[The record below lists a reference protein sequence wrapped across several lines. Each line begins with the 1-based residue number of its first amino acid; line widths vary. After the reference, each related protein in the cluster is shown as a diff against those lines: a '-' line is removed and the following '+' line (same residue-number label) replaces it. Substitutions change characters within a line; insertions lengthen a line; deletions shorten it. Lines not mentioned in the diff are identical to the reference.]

1 MSYIRLQLF
10 STCAVQSIVL
20 KCCVIIRTSRKRE
33 AMSIIYSL
41 VSRGTTVLVDYTE
54 TTGNF
59 QQITGSILQKIPLHN
74 DTKCTYVSGRLV
86 KYERDLRET
95 GCADHSCL
103 FSGLILDEKT

>member
-1 MSYIRLQLF
+1 MSYIHSKVVFYLYRRD
-10 STCAVQSIVL
+10 CAEELS
-20 KCCVIIRTSRKRE
+20 VIIRTRRKRP

-86 KYERDLRET
+86 FIWTRSTRNRMC
-95 GCADHSCL
+95 GS
-103 FSGLILDEKT
+103 